1 MTFALLLALGVSLQ
15 TVLDRVSDYVTRYQ
29 RELSSVVVEE
39 KYVQDADKSDR
50 PLLTHRELRSDL
62 LLMKAQSDTGYVQF
76 RDVFEVDGDPV
87 RDRSDRLMQLFVHPS
102 ENPKK
107 QAAQIMNE
115 SARYNIG
122 RIERNINVPLLA
134 LLLLDPVYQPHFRY
148 SVDTEHK
155 GTPRGLPKTP
165 AFTLAA
171 DAWELDFDEIRS
183 PTIIK
188 GDLEDAKSRGRVWI
202 DPETGRVLITEL
214 VNEAKTVRSTIRV
227 SFQSEP
233 LDGFLLPV
241 EMRERYERK
250 GRFYLFEGT
259 ATYSNYRRF
268 TVTTDESI
276 KTPKD

>member
-1 MTFALLLALGVSLQ
+1 LIALFLALSVSLQ
-15 TVLDRVSDYVTRYQ
+15 TVLDRVSDYVVRYQ
-29 RELSSVVVEE
+29 REVSSVVVEE
-39 KYVQDADKSDR
+39 RYVQDADKSDR

-62 LLMKAQSDTGYVQF
+62 LLMKAQSDSGYVQF
-76 RDVFEVDGDPV
+76 RDVFEVDGEAV
-87 RDRSDRLMQLFVHPS
+87 RDRTDRLMQLFAHPA

-134 LLLLDPVYQPHFRY
+134 LLLLDPVYQPRFRY

-202 DPETGRVLITEL
+202 DPDTGRVLITEL
-214 VNEAKTVRSTIRV
+214 VNEARTVRSTIRV
-227 SFQSEP
+227 SFQSGP
-233 LDGFLLPV
+233 MDGFLLPV

-276 KTPKD
+276 REQAR

>member
-1 MTFALLLALGVSLQ
+1 VTLALFLALSVSLQ
-15 TVLDRVSDYVTRYQ
+15 TVLDRVSDYVLRYQ

-62 LLMKAQSDTGYVQF
+62 LLMKAQSDSGYVQF
-76 RDVFEVDGDPV
+76 RDVFEVDGDAV
-87 RDRSDRLMQLFVHPS
+87 RDRTDRLMQLFVSPS

-134 LLLLDPVYQPHFRY
+134 LLLLDPVYQPHFKY
-148 SVDTEHK
+148 SVDTEHR

-188 GDLEDAKSRGRVWI
+188 GDLQDAKSHGRVWV

-227 SFQSEP
+227 SFQSAP
-233 LDGFLLPV
+233 LDGFLLPI

-250 GRFYLFEGT
+250 GQFYLFEGT